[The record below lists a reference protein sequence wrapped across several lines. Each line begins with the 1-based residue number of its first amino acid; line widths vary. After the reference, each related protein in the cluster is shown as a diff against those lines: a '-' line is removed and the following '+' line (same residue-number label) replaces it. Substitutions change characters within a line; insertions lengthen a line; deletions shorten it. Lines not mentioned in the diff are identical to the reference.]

1 VKGLLI
7 TFEGIDFCGKS
18 VQSRLLFDKLKNH
31 FKNSTIDKVVL
42 LREPGGTIISE
53 KIRDILLDRSLTMMN
68 PITEMLLYEAARS
81 QLISEI
87 ILPALLQEKIIIC
100 DRFYDSTTAYQGF
113 GRSLSLDMI
122 YKAHKIATHGVV
134 PDVTFVIDLDPTIAK
149 VRQKNAGR
157 SRDRMELEDQNF
169 HKNVRNG
176 FLQIA
181 KKEPERVSVLN
192 GNQKIEEISDQI
204 WNIIKKFL
212 Y

>member
-18 VQSRLLFDKLKNH
+18 VQSKLLLDRLKNH
-31 FKNSTIDKVVL
+31 FKDSLKEKILL

-53 KIRDILLDRSLTMMN
+53 KIREILLDRSLEMMN

-81 QLISEI
+81 QLIAEI
-87 ILPALLQEKIIIC
+87 ILPALQEEKIIVC

-149 VRQKNAGR
+149 ERQKNAGR
-157 SRDRMELEDQNF
+157 LRDRMELEDHGF
-169 HKNVRNG
+169 HKKVRNG
-176 FLQIA
+176 FLKIA
-181 KKEPERVSVLN
+181 KEEPKRVLVIN
-192 GNQKIEEISDQI
+192 GDQKKEEISDQI
-204 WNIIKKFL
+204 WNIIKEFL

>member
-1 VKGLLI
+1 MKGLLI

-53 KIRDILLDRSLTMMN
+53 KIRDILLDRSLKMMN
-68 PITEMLLYEAARS
+68 PFTEMLLYEAARS

-87 ILPALLQEKIIIC
+87 ISPALLQEKIIIC

-149 VRQKNAGR
+149 GRQKNAGR
-157 SRDRMELEDQNF
+157 TRDRMELEDHNF

-181 KKEPERVSVLN
+181 KEEPERISVLN

-204 WNIIKKFL
+204 WNIMKKYL